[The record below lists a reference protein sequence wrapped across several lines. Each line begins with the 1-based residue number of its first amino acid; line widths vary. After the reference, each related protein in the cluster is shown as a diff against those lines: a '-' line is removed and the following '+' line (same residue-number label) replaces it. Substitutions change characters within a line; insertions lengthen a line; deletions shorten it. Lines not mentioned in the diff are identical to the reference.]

1 MSDGEGHSDNLEL
14 SGSSNLVHNKE
25 PGKIRGGGKR
35 MEEKEKKPKR
45 HYKKRAPKPALA
57 SIPAEEG
64 GEAAGT
70 ATATGKAN
78 RNRVS
83 KRNNES
89 SKKRTRT
96 PSKPP
101 IIEAELLNPSG
112 GPSKILQLDPHKF
125 IPLNRIFPPGVPFPP
140 CAACNND
147 DIYSWDEES
156 RMRRLR
162 NMCPPVDDD
171 DDMDTDSDSDTEE
184 CTLSD
189 IGEILKEILVEFRK
203 HDPTDKD
210 N

>member
-45 HYKKRAPKPALA
+45 HYKKRAPKPATQ
-57 SIPAEEG
+57 AEEG
-64 GEAAGT
+64 G
-70 ATATGKAN
+70 ATGTPTKAS
-78 RNRVS
+78 RNRIS

-96 PSKPP
+96 PTKPP

-112 GPSKILQLDPHKF
+112 GPSKILQLNPRKF

-140 CAACNND
+140 CAACND

-162 NMCPPVDDD
+162 NMCPPDD
-171 DDMDTDSDSDTEE
+171 DDMDTDSDSDSDSEE

>member
-1 MSDGEGHSDNLEL
+1 MNGREREETQETLQEEGTKTST
-14 SGSSNLVHNKE
+14 
-25 PGKIRGGGKR
+25 
-35 MEEKEKKPKR
+35 
-45 HYKKRAPKPALA
+45 ATQ
-57 SIPAEEG
+57 AEEG
-64 GEAAGT
+64 GAAGT
-70 ATATGKAN
+70 AGTAKVGG
-78 RNRVS
+78 NRVS

-96 PSKPP
+96 PTKPP

-112 GPSKILQLDPHKF
+112 GPSKILQLDPRKF

-140 CAACNND
+140 CAACND

-162 NMCPPVDDD
+162 NMCPPDDD
-171 DDMDTDSDSDTEE
+171 DDMDTDSDSDSEE

>member
-45 HYKKRAPKPALA
+45 HYKKRAPKPAPA
-57 SIPAEEG
+57 TQAEEG
-64 GEAAGT
+64 GAAGT
-70 ATATGKAN
+70 AGTAKVGG
-78 RNRVS
+78 NRVS

-96 PSKPP
+96 PTKPP

-112 GPSKILQLDPHKF
+112 GPSKILQLDPRKF

-140 CAACNND
+140 CAACND

-162 NMCPPVDDD
+162 NMCPPDVD
-171 DDMDTDSDSDTEE
+171 DDMDTDSDSDSEE

>member
-1 MSDGEGHSDNLEL
+1 MSDGEEHSGNLEL
-14 SGSSNLVHNKE
+14 GGSSNLVHNKE

-45 HYKKRAPKPALA
+45 HYKKRTPKPV
-57 SIPAEEG
+57 PQQTEEG
-64 GEAAGT
+64 GEGA
-70 ATATGKAN
+70 ATGTGTPKAN

-171 DDMDTDSDSDTEE
+171 DDMDTDSDSDSEE